1 MQSLTGGQMAHVRR
15 HFVFGSGAGFLLH
28 APREFF
34 FLWIWDV
41 LKKLTPS
48 SQQAIAAEAIHA

>member
-1 MQSLTGGQMAHVRR
+1 MSEDILFSDQGQDSSFMHLEI
-15 HFVFGSGAGFLLH
+15 FSFFG
-28 APREFF
+28 
-34 FLWIWDV
+34 IWDV